1 MDRRQKAIKCQ
12 HNELSLYSHTTGHEH
27 WWKPTSQFMY
37 KISQLQQFV
46 VSYPFFPMYS
56 IKFPWH
62 STSLTR
68 AINKYYNLWPIK
80 NRQISLHTRN
90 ASIGSP
96 FVYTYSDRSDNVV
109 NMVSWLSSKLL
120 LCVNSFS
127 FFPWSHAEW
136 LFHTNF

>member
-1 MDRRQKAIKCQ
+1 MYDHSTLMWQEWHCVKSASLKTKMDRRQKAIKRQ

-46 VSYPFFPMYS
+46 VNYPFFPMYS

-96 FVYTYSDRSDNVV
+96 FVYTYSDLYY
-109 NMVSWLSSKLL
+109 WIL
-120 LCVNSFS
+120 
-127 FFPWSHAEW
+127 
-136 LFHTNF
+136 